1 VSPDGR
7 WVAYNADEAGRW
19 EVFVATFPGFSA
31 KRQISPDGG
40 VQPQWSGDGRELFYL
55 TGDGSM
61 MAVRAAPGP
70 EFAVSPPSRLFA
82 ARIQP
87 NPHVPQ
93 YAVTADRQR
102 FLALEQVAGERN
114 TLMFLLNGLDASASS
129 TPTR

>member
-1 VSPDGR
+1 MKSTCLPTGDGSR
-7 WVAYNADEAGRW
+7 TTPTKQERW

-61 MAVRAAPGP
+61 MAVRVAPGP

-87 NPHVPQ
+87 PMSHSM
-93 YAVTADRQR
+93 R
-102 FLALEQVAGERN
+102 
-114 TLMFLLNGLDASASS
+114 
-129 TPTR
+129 

>member
-1 VSPDGR
+1 
-7 WVAYNADEAGRW
+7 
-19 EVFVATFPGFSA
+19 VFVATFPGFSA

-61 MAVRAAPGP
+61 MAVRVAPGP

-87 NPHVPQ
+87 PMSHSM
-93 YAVTADRQR
+93 R
-102 FLALEQVAGERN
+102 
-114 TLMFLLNGLDASASS
+114 
-129 TPTR
+129 